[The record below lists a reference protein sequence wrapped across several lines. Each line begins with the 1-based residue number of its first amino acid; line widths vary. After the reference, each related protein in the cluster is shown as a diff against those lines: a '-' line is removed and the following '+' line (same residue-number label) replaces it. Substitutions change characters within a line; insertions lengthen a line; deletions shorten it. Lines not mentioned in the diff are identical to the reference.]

1 MSAAHGSTP
10 ASTSPR
16 LALVAVRG
24 GLLLAL
30 LVGLFHV
37 AWLLATVALPVD
49 ARSLLELSLASLGA
63 YLGVALLLAPLVAL
77 FTRLLPGFTGLELA
91 HPRRALTRLSALIA
105 LELGGSA
112 VLVTWAD
119 THDAARA
126 RDLVALTL
134 VLALLVAALARF
146 VASRRAPSARVIVVA
161 HALAGL
167 TPAALLFV
175 LPASLLAHDGAVL
188 LLGAALLFPL
198 APHIGRLGRP
208 RVRGLLLALGGLA
221 LAWTLFG
228 ERRVAS
234 TAAALTPRHEALRV
248 LMALV
253 GPFGDLDGDH
263 ASGLFGGRDCAAFD
277 AHVGPH
283 APEIAG
289 NGVDDNCLLGDL
301 ADDTLPPIPEFG
313 PAWLTDADLLIISVD
328 ALRADRMSLYGY
340 PRQTTPNIDRH
351 FADAYRFREAYAEAD
366 STRDTLPSLLSGRRL
381 LDLRW
386 QVDDTV
392 VLDPGNRFL
401 GDYLPGYHPV
411 GVLPFTAVNMIGS
424 ARLGLGV
431 PIIYDDHDGRGSTAS
446 EVTST
451 LLSTHSTLPTPRLMF
466 AHYYEP
472 HEPYVRHAA
481 LRRVSPA
488 AYDQEVARVDR
499 GIGELL
505 DGLGERGALERTIVV
520 LTADHGEAFN
530 EHGHRYHNAHVFEED
545 LRVPLLIRVPGHPGG
560 DIHGPVS
567 NTQVAATL
575 LELVGA
581 PLPAQQ
587 GPTLPSLVPRM
598 RGEASGPHDVIASAR
613 ALNTPGK
620 WMLRR
625 GDTKVILDMD
635 AGTELTFDLAADPGE
650 KQVLPAPRALIDG
663 FREHDLG
670 AARSRVL
677 KSMRVEPGPQDLIG
691 PQLVPGLTL
700 QGARAERVNPS
711 SVHPRLPVRL
721 LVRVRFAL
729 GEQRPASFAYRVEL
743 RRGDTTLAAVDEP
756 IAGGRASLRSW
767 PAKTT
772 IEDVRAFKLRP
783 TELDAEV
790 FVHVGAHTLALG
802 RVDAQ
807 PLAP

>member
-1 MSAAHGSTP
+1 MPVAP
-10 ASTSPR
+10 RSTSVSTSSQ
-16 LALVAVRG
+16 ALVAACG

-30 LVGLFHV
+30 LFGLLHV
-37 AWLLATVALPVD
+37 AWLLVTVALPLQ
-49 ARSLLELSLASLGA
+49 ARGLLELSLASIGA
-63 YLGVALLLAPLVAL
+63 YFGVALLLAPLVAL
-77 FTRLLPGFTGLELA
+77 FTLLFPGFTRLA
-91 HPRRALTRLSALIA
+91 LAQPSRALARLSALVV

-112 VLVTWAD
+112 VLVRWAD
-119 THDAARA
+119 THDVARA
-126 RDLVALTL
+126 RGLAALTL
-134 VLALLVAALARF
+134 VLAVLAAGLARIL
-146 VASRRAPSARVIVVA
+146 AARRVPSARVIAGA
-161 HALAGL
+161 HGLAGL
-167 TPAALLFV
+167 TPAALIVV

-188 LLGAALLFPL
+188 LLGAALVCPL
-198 APHIGRLGRP
+198 APHIGRLGAM
-208 RVRGLLLALGGLA
+208 RVRGLLLALGALA

-234 TAAALTPRHEALRV
+234 VAAVATPRHEALRV
-248 LMALV
+248 LTAIV

-263 ASGLFGGRDCAAFD
+263 ASGLFGGRDCAPFD
-277 AHVGPH
+277 AFVGPY
-283 APEIAG
+283 AAEIAG

-301 ADDTLPPIPEFG
+301 ADDGLPPIPEFG
-313 PAWLTDADLLIISVD
+313 PAWLADADLLIISVD
-328 ALRADRMSLYGY
+328 ALRSDRMSLFGY

-351 FADAYRFREAYAEAD
+351 FADAYRFRDAYAEAD
-366 STRDTLPSLLSGRRL
+366 STRETIPSLLSGRRL
-381 LDLRW
+381 LDVRW

-401 GDYLPGYHPV
+401 GDYLANYHAV

-424 ARLGLGV
+424 TRLGLGV
-431 PIIYDDHDGRGSTAS
+431 PIIYNDHHGRGSTAS
-446 EVTST
+446 EVTSA
-451 LLSTHSTLPTPRLMF
+451 LLSTHTTLPTPRLMF

-472 HEPYVRHAA
+472 HEPYVSHAA
-481 LRRVSPA
+481 VEHVSPA
-488 AYDQEVARVDR
+488 VYDQEVARVDL

-505 DGLGERGALERTIVV
+505 DSLEERGALERTIVV

-545 LRVPLLIRVPGHPGG
+545 LRVPLLIRVPGRPGG
-560 DIHGPVS
+560 EIHGPVS

-598 RGEASGPHDVIASAR
+598 RGEAPTSHDVIASAR
-613 ALNTPGK
+613 AVNFPGK

-635 AGTELTFDLAADPGE
+635 AGTELTFDLATDPGE
-650 KQVLPAPRALIDG
+650 KKTLPAARALIDG
-663 FREHDLG
+663 FREYGLG

-677 KSMRVEPGPQDLIG
+677 KAMRVEPSDADLVG
-691 PQLVPGLTL
+691 TPLVPGLTL
-700 QGARAERVNPS
+700 QGVRAERVDPLS
-711 SVHPRLPVRL
+711 MHPRLPIRL

-729 GEQRPASFAYRVEL
+729 AEQRPESFAYRVEI
-743 RRGDTTLAAVDEP
+743 RRGETTLAEVDEP

-767 PAKTT
+767 PASAT

-783 TELDAEV
+783 SERDAEV
-790 FVHVGAHTLALG
+790 FVHVGGHTLALG

-807 PLAP
+807 PVAP